1 MTAQDRI
8 ERDLRLFIG
17 DLQVQILMLKA
28 QIAEFQEDA
37 AAAELDKQPAEPDIK
52 QPHKTNGK
60 HSDVAPHG

>member
-1 MTAQDRI
+1 MTAQERI

-37 AAAELDKQPAEPDIK
+37 AAAELAKQAEPDIK

-60 HSDVAPHG
+60 RADEHIDG